1 MSGHRRQSTIIVNNE
16 LNLWPRSTCVLVYL
30 LFSNEIQ
37 SIFLFLIKNILKQLK
52 DIIKYFKKHVQ
63 RT

>member
-1 MSGHRRQSTIIVNNE
+1 MATVK
-16 LNLWPRSTCVLVYL
+16 STCVLVYL

>member
-1 MSGHRRQSTIIVNNE
+1 MSGHRRQSTIIVNNK

>member
-1 MSGHRRQSTIIVNNE
+1 MATMK
-16 LNLWPRSTCVLVYL
+16 STCVLVYL

-52 DIIKYFKKHVQ
+52 DIIK
-63 RT
+63 